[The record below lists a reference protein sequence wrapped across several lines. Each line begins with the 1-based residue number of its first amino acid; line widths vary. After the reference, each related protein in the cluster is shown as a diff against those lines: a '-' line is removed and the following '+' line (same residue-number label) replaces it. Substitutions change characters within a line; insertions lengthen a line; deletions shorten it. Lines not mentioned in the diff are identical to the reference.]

1 MTQAVS
7 GPGAYSQRTDMAKQP
22 VRSPGGLP
30 YGQNQAITQQ
40 QQAAPLAQTSNG
52 PAPIPIHAPTQAPAE
67 PVTAGADRGPGPD
80 SSILTAR
87 PAQVAGSPLMQ
98 ALSNA
103 SAGDASGALASLLV
117 EAMKRGL

>member
-1 MTQAVS
+1 MPVS
-7 GPGAYSQRTDMAKQP
+7 GPGAYSQRTDMSKQP

-30 YGQNQAITQQ
+30 YGQNQAIAQQ
-40 QQAAPLAQTSNG
+40 QQAAPMAQTNKLP
-52 PAPIPIHAPTQAPAE
+52 PAVPIHAPTQSPDE
-67 PVTAGADRGPGPD
+67 PITAGADRGPGPD
-80 SSILTAR
+80 SSVLTTR
-87 PAQVAGSPLMQ
+87 PAQAAGSPLMQ